1 MADYRIY
8 CNECKGEKP
17 GFYYKVKT
25 NEEGYLIQ
33 DYIQYRK
40 NFELNDEIVKFWAK
54 KYNFTEKEVMQIL
67 LDFIKTLEEREI
79 EK

>member
-8 CNECKGEKP
+8 CDECKGEKP

-33 DYIQYRK
+33 DYVQYRK
-40 NFELNDEIVKFWAK
+40 
-54 KYNFTEKEVMQIL
+54 
-67 LDFIKTLEEREI
+67 DFV
-79 EK
+79 